1 MLAYEIHRDTKAISA
16 TRIWNI
22 PVDTS
27 NKLKINRMSKRCELQ
42 KEYYQSYGNYKGNG
56 KYSNDYVLWLENKIL
71 ELHKNYEVKNVK
83 VAEW

>member
-1 MLAYEIHRDTKAISA
+1 
-16 TRIWNI
+16 
-22 PVDTS
+22 
-27 NKLKINRMSKRCELQ
+27 MSKRCELQ